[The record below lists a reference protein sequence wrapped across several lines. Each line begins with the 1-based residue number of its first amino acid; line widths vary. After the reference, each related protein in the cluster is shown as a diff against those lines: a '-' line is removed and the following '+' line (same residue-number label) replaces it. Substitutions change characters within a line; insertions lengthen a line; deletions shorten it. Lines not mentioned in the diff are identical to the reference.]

1 MRRIII
7 TIVGILVLIMSRNLS
22 VRSASL
28 EEPDILS
35 GAAIVIEADSGT
47 VLYEKNADTPYPPA
61 SIVKLLTALIIAET
75 TQPDETV
82 IFSYDAVYRVENG
95 SGNPISIEAGDKL
108 TVQECMYAMLLQSSN
123 QAANALAEHVA
134 GSNEKFAEYM
144 NKKAAN
150 LGCTASYFVNPSG
163 LNDRRQVVT
172 ARDMA
177 NIAVAAFNNSLVRE
191 IASSKEYQLPPTL
204 NNKSGLLLQMEHRLL
219 NSNAYIYDYAFAGKT
234 GYTVSAGN
242 TLVTAAQKN
251 EKKLIAVILKSEQ
264 THYEDTIKLFD
275 YGFSYL
281 EVNPIIAKERT
292 EESDTNI
299 IRNEIK
305 NIDKNEMLYNRDTRM
320 YRWYIIV
327 CIPVFGFLYVKLK
340 LRMKRRKRKI
350 RRKKNRTDQRKHANH
365 K

>member
-1 MRRIII
+1 MRKIII
-7 TIVGILVLIMSRNLS
+7 TIVGILALIMSRSLS
-22 VRSASL
+22 VWSASL

-47 VLYEKNADTPYPPA
+47 VLYEKNADISYPPA
-61 SIVKLLTALIIAET
+61 SIVKLLTALIVAENS
-75 TQPDETV
+75 QPDETV
-82 IFSYDAVYRVENG
+82 IFSYDAVYGVENG

-144 NKKAAN
+144 NKKATE
-150 LGCTASYFVNPSG
+150 LGCNASYFANPSG
-163 LNDRRQVVT
+163 LNDDRQMVT

-177 NIAVAAFNNSLVRE
+177 HIAVAAFNNSLVKE

-204 NNKSGLLLQMEHRLL
+204 NNKSGMLLQMEHRLL
-219 NSNAYIYDYAFAGKT
+219 NSEDYSYDYAYAGKT

-242 TLVTAAQKN
+242 TLVTLAEKN
-251 EKKLIAVILKSEQ
+251 EKRLISVILKSEQ

-281 EVNPIIAKERT
+281 ETNPIIVKERT

-299 IRNEIK
+299 VRDEFR
-305 NIDKNEMLYNRDTRM
+305 NIDKNEIIQNSNIRIYI
-320 YRWYIIV
+320 WYVIV
-327 CIPVFGFLYVKLK
+327 CVPVLGVLYIKLK
-340 LRMKRRKRKI
+340 LRMKRRKRKKEE
-350 RRKKNRTDQRKHANH
+350 KKSHRPEETC
-365 K
+365 